1 MVLRVVVMI
10 SKVILI
16 DADGKPYLEVD
27 NPKTSESK
35 IDAVMMSAIIDA
47 VLATARAMV
56 DENEEISKISFKSF
70 TIYADRASNGHLIV
84 LILTKD
90 EERYR
95 KTLKKI
101 TSLIAKDTDMNLS
114 DLRKAIIEIIEKS
127 LSIGDVIK
135 EWGEDLWS

>member
-1 MVLRVVVMI
+1 VVVMI

-56 DENEEISKISFKSF
+56 DEKEEISKISFKSF

>member
-1 MVLRVVVMI
+1 MI

>member
-1 MVLRVVVMI
+1 MI

-56 DENEEISKISFKSF
+56 DEKEEISKISFKSF